1 MEILRD
7 DLINMEQRYR
17 AMFINSLSGYK
28 SANLIGTIDGQGMTN
43 LAIMSSAFHLGAQPP
58 LMGLIVRPDVAER
71 HTLDNIRSTGVYT
84 INHVNQKIYR
94 QAHQTSA
101 RYPKSISEFDAVGLT
116 AEYRHNFTAPF
127 VKESSISMGL
137 ELRQEQ
143 LMEINGTHLL
153 IGEIVAVKV
162 PDDTVSDDGFIDVA
176 KADTLAIGGLDG
188 YFSAQLQERLAYAKP
203 NGQ

>member
-1 MEILRD
+1 MEIHRD

-116 AEYRHNFTAPF
+116 VEYRHNFTAPF

>member
-116 AEYRHNFTAPF
+116 TEYRHNFTAPF

-137 ELRQEQ
+137 ELRQEY